1 MSEQRR
7 RTLGLVLATI
17 GIAFAAAGLA
27 FWFVIY
33 RPRTTAINQAVL
45 GIVVHVL
52 FGYIVLVSGVVVYRS
67 DLSAAECLV
76 VTKRFVGGAGV
87 MGLFA
92 VWASISDLSSGV
104 VTLRFVNE
112 LVVVSSIGAAAG
124 ALVGLNR
131 SRAIRNRRLV
141 AEKADREETLVFLFQ
156 LLDHDIQNHLTVI
169 SGYADSIDPAA
180 IDSRVDPVSG
190 IHGRTEDIG
199 RLLETANAVLE
210 SETGSQEFER
220 IDLSR
225 VLCEQ
230 VDVLR
235 QSAPRVEVETAI
247 DGELYVESNQ
257 FIEEV
262 FRNLLDN
269 AVTHNPSEDL
279 TVGVAT
285 AERADGIVVEV
296 VDDGDGIP
304 AEIRESI
311 FEPGTRSAGSDG
323 DGIGLY
329 LVRKLV
335 ESYDG
340 RVAVENRSPS
350 GTRFR
355 LWFPAA

>member
-17 GIAFAAAGLA
+17 GIAFATAGLA

-112 LVVVSSIGAAAG
+112 LVVVGSIGAAAG
-124 ALVGLNR
+124 VLVGLNR
-131 SRAIRNRRLV
+131 SRAMRNRRLV

-169 SGYADSIDPAA
+169 SGYADSIDSTA
-180 IDSRVDPVSG
+180 IDSRADPVAG
-190 IHGRTEDIG
+190 IHDRTEDIE
-199 RLLETANAVLE
+199 RLLETANAVLK

-225 VLCEQ
+225 VLREQ

-235 QSAPRVEVETAI
+235 GDAPGAEIDTAI
-247 DGELYVESNQ
+247 DEELHVESNQ
-257 FIEEV
+257 FVGEV
-262 FRNLLDN
+262 FYNLLDN
-269 AVTHNPSEDL
+269 AVSHNPTEGL
-279 TVGVAT
+279 TVGVAAT
-285 AERADGIVVEV
+285 ERSGGVVV
-296 VDDGDGIP
+296 DIVDDGDGIP
-304 AEIRESI
+304 SEIRGSA
-311 FEPGTRSAGSDG
+311 FEPGIRSEESDG

-340 RVAVENRSPS
+340 RVAVRDRSPS